1 MNTISATLELAT
13 GDDWAP
19 LRILS
24 RHHHALNLVTPTDT
38 LFAIVTPYH
47 GNGPFHV
54 VISPAQLTYIQR
66 QPAIYLQTHHIVA
79 GSLTLP
85 FASFARWAP
94 HLPALSAR
102 PAQSLPALYQ
112 HYQKLGQPALGAVTL
127 TQDPQST
134 TRPTPSLSP
143 LQFDHTAQVTYQRA
157 QQALTLLS
165 SGLYEENML
174 LITEGVKLLAGLGPG
189 LTPAGDDFL
198 VGLLAAFYAL
208 GPSYARQQGASWPMY
223 ARLIADMAHNH
234 TTRLSATW
242 LTHAG
247 AGGFGEPWHNLIQA
261 MNAHQPQA
269 LTTCAER
276 ILATGATSGAD
287 AMSGFLWGSAVLESI
302 AMG

>member
-1 MNTISATLELAT
+1 MNTISTTLELAT
-13 GDDWAP
+13 GDDLAP
-19 LRILS
+19 LRVLS
-24 RHHHALNLVTPTDT
+24 RHQHALNLVTHTDT

-54 VISPAQLTYIQR
+54 VISPAQLAQLK
-66 QPAIYLQTHHIVA
+66 QEPAIYLQTHYILA
-79 GSLTLP
+79 SSLTLP
-85 FASFARWAP
+85 FASFARWDP
-94 HLPALSAR
+94 HLPALSTR

-112 HYQKLGQPALGAVTL
+112 RYQKLGQPALGVVTL

-134 TRPTPSLSP
+134 TKPTPGLSP
-143 LQFDHTAQVTYQRA
+143 LQFDPTAQVTYQRA
-157 QQALTLLS
+157 QQALTSLS
-165 SGLYEENML
+165 HGLYEGSMSA
-174 LITEGVKLLAGLGPG
+174 ITEGVKLLAGLGPG

-208 GPSYARQQGASWPMY
+208 GPSYGQQPGPSWPMY
-223 ARLIADMAHNH
+223 ARLIADTARSH

-247 AGGFGEPWHNLIQA
+247 AGAFGEPWHNLLQA
-261 MNAHQPQA
+261 MNANQPQA

-287 AMSGFLWGSAVLESI
+287 AMSGFLWGSAVLEG
-302 AMG
+302 MVTG

>member
-13 GDDWAP
+13 GDDLAP
-19 LRILS
+19 LRVLS
-24 RHHHALNLVTPTDT
+24 RHHHALNLVTSTDT

-54 VISPAQLTYIQR
+54 VISPAQLAYLQG
-66 QPAIYLQTHHIVA
+66 QPAIYLQTRNIVA
-79 GSLTLP
+79 GSLMLP
-85 FASFARWAP
+85 FANFARWDP
-94 HLPALSAR
+94 HLPALSTR

-112 HYQKLGQPALGAVTL
+112 HYQKLGQPALGVVTL

-134 TRPTPSLSP
+134 TKPAPGLRP
-143 LQFDHTAQVTYQRA
+143 LQNDHAAKFTYQRA
-157 QQALTLLS
+157 QQALTSLS
-165 SGLYEENML
+165 RGLYEENISM
-174 LITEGVKLLAGLGPG
+174 ITDGVKLLAGLGPG

-234 TTRLSATW
+234 TTRLSAAW

-261 MNAHQPQA
+261 MNANQPQA

-287 AMSGFLWGSAVLESI
+287 AMSGFLWGSAVLER
-302 AMG
+302 MVTG